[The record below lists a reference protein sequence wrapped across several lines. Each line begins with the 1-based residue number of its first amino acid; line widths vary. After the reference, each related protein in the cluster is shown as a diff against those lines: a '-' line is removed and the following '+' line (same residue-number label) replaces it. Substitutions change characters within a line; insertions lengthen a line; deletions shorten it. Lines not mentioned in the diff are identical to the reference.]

1 MNIIELSR
9 SNNEYLSVVTLGRH
23 PLLSHHN
30 GPRTDPTLRNYCCC
44 LRILHK
50 RRVGIVQGSCQSKIE
65 ERFRGKFQSRVFA
78 SRYLKRHWFNFFRR
92 RDLFWQKLRRMLL
105 SKFKICFFGFRL
117 SEECPSVWNRICPRK
132 CRTEFR
138 RRLRRQHQSKGGGG
152 KISHRNSV
160 FKSTCN
166 CRITD
171 VLSNCDDVLI
181 VRISLVCVQ
190 SNSSLRP
197 GEKRVLRV
205 PLFFLTDFRGDF
217 HLRQ

>member
-1 MNIIELSR
+1 
-9 SNNEYLSVVTLGRH
+9 
-23 PLLSHHN
+23 
-30 GPRTDPTLRNYCCC
+30 
-44 LRILHK
+44 
-50 RRVGIVQGSCQSKIE
+50 
-65 ERFRGKFQSRVFA
+65 
-78 SRYLKRHWFNFFRR
+78 
-92 RDLFWQKLRRMLL
+92 MLL

-138 RRLRRQHQSKGGGG
+138 RRLRQHQNSKQRRRG

-171 VLSNCDDVLI
+171 VLNNCDDVLI

-197 GEKRVLRV
+197 GENEFYES
-205 PLFFLTDFRGDF
+205 PFFFLPISVVISTCGNNARSASSPHFCR
-217 HLRQ
+217 H